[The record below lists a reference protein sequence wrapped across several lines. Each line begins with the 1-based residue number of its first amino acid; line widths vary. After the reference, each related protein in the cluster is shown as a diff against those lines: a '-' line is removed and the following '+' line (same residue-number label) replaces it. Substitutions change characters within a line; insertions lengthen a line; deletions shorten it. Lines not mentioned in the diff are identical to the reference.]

1 MPSEQRSPPFGG
13 ILRYGPSSR
22 LNAWPAAGSTAHA
35 GGMDITS
42 DELPGF
48 PPDAR
53 LLIVN
58 RDDFRTHQA
67 INTAVVAS
75 IEGGLADG

>member
-1 MPSEQRSPPFGG
+1 
-13 ILRYGPSSR
+13 
-22 LNAWPAAGSTAHA
+22 
-35 GGMDITS
+35 MDITS

-53 LLIVN
+53 LPIVN

-67 INTAVVAS
+67 IHTAVVAS

>member
-1 MPSEQRSPPFGG
+1 
-13 ILRYGPSSR
+13 
-22 LNAWPAAGSTAHA
+22 
-35 GGMDITS
+35 MDITS
-42 DELPGF
+42 NELLGF

-58 RDDFRTHQA
+58 CDDFGTHQA
-67 INTAVVAS
+67 IHTAVVAS